1 MTDPDATLSTDYLVI
16 GAGSAGCVVAAR
28 LSEDGHF
35 RVTLLEAGKRDTN
48 PWIHVPIGYGK
59 TIVNPDV
66 NWRFETEKGPEIAD
80 RPMYWARGRVL
91 GGSSSINGLLYVRGQ
106 AADYDQWRQM
116 GNTGWSYEDVLPYF
130 RKAEDQENGSDTYH
144 GSGGPLRVSN
154 LVERNPLCEA
164 FIASG
169 VAAGIPRN
177 DDFNGADQEGIGY
190 YQLTTRNARR
200 CSAAVAYLR
209 PARARPNLRVKTEA
223 VVERILFEDKRAIGA
238 EFRQGGRLIRIRAN
252 REVILCAG
260 SIKSP
265 HLLLLSGVGPAA
277 QLSENGITVV
287 HDLPGVGENLQD
299 HYGAILTYRSKLPLT
314 INDLMT
320 SRWRQVK
327 AGLQYALMRR
337 GPLTISAAQA
347 GAFVRS
353 SPHVDAPDIQFLFQ
367 TFSHD
372 EYDAGLHSF
381 SGFANVVCPVRP
393 ESRGRLSLRSSDP
406 NAAPLMQP
414 NYLSAQADR
423 TLLVEALKIARKVAE
438 QPQIAA
444 HIVEEYGP
452 SKRATSDAEL
462 LDYARRTGLSIA
474 HQVGTC
480 KMGTDPMAVVDP
492 TLRVRGM
499 EGLRVV
505 DASVM
510 PTLISGNTNAP
521 TIMIGEKGADMI
533 KEDAA

>member
-28 LSEDGHF
+28 LSEDGHSK
-35 RVTLLEAGKRDTN
+35 VTLLEAGKRDTN

-130 RKAEDQENGSDTYH
+130 RKAEDQENGADTYH

-209 PARARPNLRVKTEA
+209 PARVRPNLRVKTEA
-223 VVERILFEDKRAIGA
+223 VVERILFEGKRAVGA

-320 SRWRQVK
+320 SRWQQVK

-353 SPHVDAPDIQFLFQ
+353 SPDVDAPDIQFLFQ

-372 EYDAGLHSF
+372 EYDEGLHNF
-381 SGFANVVCPVRP
+381 SGFANVVCPLRP

-406 NAAPLMQP
+406 NAAPYMQP

-438 QPQIAA
+438 QPQITA
-444 HIVEEYGP
+444 HITEEYAPG
-452 SKRATSDAEL
+452 KRATSDAEL